1 MLYAIAVGAVLTLGQ
16 AQEKTV
22 FGLPVRLRSLVD
34 LSLLDPKTL
43 TEQQK
48 TEVLLTWLVEE
59 NARPSGPT
67 QGFGGPIDSGYIL
80 AQIVRAMHRTDDK
93 AILWLATSPRLRSSF
108 VRTPL
113 NLAIGR
119 LAIPSVVDSLLHT
132 TLNDSNPHY
141 RALAA
146 MWLYEHDNPR
156 VDSVLQAALKDS
168 FALMIPMH
176 LDPSDS
182 GATTRVWRP
191 VVEAAE
197 QSIKNRDRGAYLEPE
212 RVAKRSKELAD
223 VLEGYDG
230 YVRTNRAYLERLLA
244 IANARQPSCVQD

>member
-1 MLYAIAVGAVLTLGQ
+1 MLTAVALGTVLTFAQ

-22 FGLPVRLRSLVD
+22 FGLPARLRSLTD

-43 TEQQK
+43 TEQQR

-59 NARPSGPT
+59 KARPSKPSE
-67 QGFGGPIDSGYIL
+67 GFGGTINSEYIL

-93 AILWLATSPRLRSSF
+93 AILWLATSPRLRSGF
-108 VRTPL
+108 VRTSL

-132 TLNDSNPHY
+132 TLNDPNPQY

-146 MWLYEHDNPR
+146 MWLYEHDDPR
-156 VDSVLQAALKDS
+156 IDSVLQAALEDT
-168 FALMIPMH
+168 FARTIPMH
-176 LDPSDS
+176 VDPTNS

-191 VVEAAE
+191 VVEAAQ
-197 QSIKNRDRGAYLEPE
+197 QSIKNRQRGTYLEPE
-212 RVAKRSKELAD
+212 RAAQRAKELAD
-223 VLEGYDG
+223 VQAGYDDF
-230 YVRTNRAYLERLLA
+230 VHANRAYLERLLA
-244 IANARQPSCVQD
+244 IANAL